1 LRKVSVIHPFL
12 FAIFPVLFLFSYN
25 KTRMSLGETV
35 VPGAAVIVS
44 ATVLLYLLHAIV
56 KERIKAGVIVS
67 SFLVLFFSYG
77 HFYSALA
84 VVRHRYLLTLWAI
97 LFVLIVHWSWRTRRD
112 LTNLTQFLNVVA
124 ISLVLISVIDI
135 AWYKLRT
142 DARWF
147 RDEIV
152 HDLDDLS
159 PEIRDVGT
167 LPDIYYV
174 ILDRYAGAETLME
187 CYGFDNSEFLNYLTA
202 RGFYV
207 ASESKANYLKTAH
220 SLASS
225 LNMEYINYLTQTVGE
240 ASRDWRPLF
249 SLLQDYKVWR
259 FLKQRGY
266 RFIHFGDGWHATS
279 RNKYADANI
288 NYYWISEFAMLLYET
303 TMFSPI
309 GVQLGLLDKRRE
321 QWRRILYKLDKLEEI
336 PYIEEPTFVF
346 AHMLLPH
353 APYVF
358 DRDGNFLTEQA
369 SLRRAEKRNYI
380 DQLIFTNKR
389 VMRLIDTL
397 ITNSEVPP
405 IIILQSDEGPFPLR
419 YRQDADHFNWEQ
431 ATKAELNEKMRILNA
446 YYLPGAPG
454 DVLYPSVSPVNSFRI
469 IFNLYFNQDFGTLP
483 DKSYAFVDAQHLYRF
498 FDVTDALK

>member
-1 LRKVSVIHPFL
+1 MRKVTVIHPFL
-12 FAIFPVLFLFSYN
+12 FAIFPILFLFSYN
-25 KTRMSLGETV
+25 KTRMSFGETV
-35 VPGAAVIVS
+35 VPAVAVFLS
-44 ATVLLYLLHAIV
+44 ACLFLYLLRAIV
-56 KERIKAGVIVS
+56 KDKLKAGVIVS
-67 SFLVLFFSYG
+67 SFLLLFFSYG

-84 VVRHRYLLTLWAI
+84 VVRHRYLLPLWVM
-97 LFVLIVHWSWRTRRD
+97 LFVLVVHWSWRTRRD
-112 LTNLTQFLNVVA
+112 LTNLTRFLNVVA
-124 ISLVLISVIDI
+124 ISLILISVIDI

-142 DARWF
+142 DIRWF
-147 RDEIV
+147 RAEIV
-152 HDLDDLS
+152 HDLDNPSL
-159 PEIRDVGT
+159 EIQDAGP

-174 ILDRYAGAETLME
+174 ILDRYAGAETLKE
-187 CYGFDNSEFLNYLTA
+187 CYDFDNSEFLNHLTH

-225 LNMEYINYLTQTVGE
+225 LNMEYVNYLAETVGE

-249 SLLQDYKVWR
+249 VLLQDYKLWR

-266 RFIHFGDGWHATS
+266 KFIHFGDGWHATS

-303 TMFSPI
+303 TMFSPV
-309 GVQLGLLDKRRE
+309 GVRLGLLDKRRE
-321 QWRRILYKLDKLEEI
+321 QWRRILYKFDRLEEI
-336 PYIEEPTFVF
+336 PDIKEPTFVF
-346 AHMLLPH
+346 AHMLVPH

-369 SLRRAEKRNYI
+369 SLGRTERRNYI
-380 DQLIFTNKR
+380 DQLVFTNRR
-389 VMRLIDTL
+389 VRRLIDTL

-405 IIILQSDEGPFPLR
+405 IIVLQSDEGPFPLR

-431 ATKAELNEKMRILNA
+431 ATKAELNEKMQILNA

-469 IFNLYFNQDFGTLP
+469 ILNLYFSQDFDILP
-483 DKSYAFVDAQHLYRF
+483 DRSYAFVDAQHLYRF